1 MWKRLAQ
8 RVQRGVQLHREKKA
22 TLSANVFTGKTYVAA
37 LGQVMTGTQN
47 TPDDDA
53 IESCGL
59 LSRRGIFDSYPLDA
73 DSNVANHPTPFA
85 PTDLPLDRHPVAI
98 YLASLSPGSRRTQRT
113 ALQIVA
119 TLVSPDATEVTLPW
133 WALDFAHTSAIRSRL
148 AERFA
153 PSTANRMLAALR
165 GVLKAAFKLGLI
177 DSGQMMRAC
186 SVDPV
191 RGTRLPKGRA
201 LARGELTALFES
213 CTGGPAGAARN
224 AAVLG
229 LLYGCGLRR
238 AELVGLDLADYD
250 AATGALRVLGKG
262 NKQRVVFA
270 PAGTRHALAAWLAVR
285 GAEPGPLLLPVTKGG
300 AVALRRMTP
309 GAVAQVVD
317 RLAARAKVAAFSP
330 HDLRRTFV
338 GDLLDAGADIATV
351 QAQAGH
357 SSPTTTARYD
367 RRGDRA
373 KQRAAELLH
382 VPFVPPSSETAR
394 G

>member
-1 MWKRLAQ
+1 
-8 RVQRGVQLHREKKA
+8 
-22 TLSANVFTGKTYVAA
+22 
-37 LGQVMTGTQN
+37 MTGTQS
-47 TPDDDA
+47 TPDEDA
-53 IESCGL
+53 IESSKL

-133 WALDFAHTSAIRSRL
+133 WALDFAHTTAIRSRL

-153 PSTANRMLAALR
+153 PSTSNRMLAALR
-165 GVLKAAFKLGLI
+165 GVLRAAFRLGHMTAE
-177 DSGQMMRAC
+177 QMTRAC
-186 SVDPV
+186 AIDPV
-191 RGTRLPKGRA
+191 RGERVLQGRA
-201 LARGELTALFES
+201 LSAGELRVLFES
-213 CTGGPAGAARN
+213 CAGGPAGAARN

-229 LLYGCGLRR
+229 LAYGGGLRR

-250 AATGALRVLGKG
+250 SATGALRVLGKG
-262 NKQRVVFA
+262 NKQRVVFT
-270 PAGTRHALAAWLAVR
+270 PAGTRHALAAWLAAR
-285 GAEPGPLLLPVTKGG
+285 GTEPGPLLLPVTKGG

-309 GAVAQVVD
+309 GAIAQVVD
-317 RLAARAKVAAFSP
+317 RLAVRAKVAAFSP

-382 VPFVPPSSETAR
+382 VPFVHSGPDTA
-394 G
+394 GG

>member
-1 MWKRLAQ
+1 MM
-8 RVQRGVQLHREKKA
+8 GME
-22 TLSANVFTGKTYVAA
+22 
-37 LGQVMTGTQN
+37 N
-47 TPDDDA
+47 TPDEDTID
-53 IESCGL
+53 SSGL
-59 LSRRGIFDSYPLDA
+59 LARRGIFDSYPLDA
-73 DSNVANHPTPFA
+73 NTNVVSHPTPLAFVN
-85 PTDLPLDRHPVAI
+85 LPLDRHPVAV
-98 YLASLSPGSRRTQRT
+98 YLAGLAAGSRPTMRT
-113 ALQIVA
+113 ALRVIA
-119 TLVSPDATEVTLPW
+119 DLLSPDADELSVPW
-133 WALDFAHTSAIRSRL
+133 SALDFAHTTAIRSGI
-148 AERFA
+148 AARFA
-153 PSTANRMLAALR
+153 PATANRMLAALR
-165 GVLKAAFKLGLI
+165 GVLRAAFRL
-177 DSGQMMRAC
+177 GQMTAEQLTRAC
-186 SVDPV
+186 AIEPV
-191 RGTRLPKGRA
+191 RGERVLRGRA
-201 LARGELTALFES
+201 LSAGELRVLFES

-224 AAVLG
+224 AALLG

-238 AELVGLDLADYD
+238 AEVVGLDLPDCD

-270 PAGTRHALAAWLAVR
+270 PVGTRYAVAAWLVVR
-285 GAEPGPLLLPVTKGG
+285 GTEPGPLLLPVTKGG
-300 AVALRRMTP
+300 ALALRRMTP

-382 VPFVPPSSETAR
+382 VPFVHGGPDMA
-394 G
+394 GG

>member
-1 MWKRLAQ
+1 
-8 RVQRGVQLHREKKA
+8 
-22 TLSANVFTGKTYVAA
+22 
-37 LGQVMTGTQN
+37 MTGTHN
-47 TPDDDA
+47 TPDEDA
-53 IESCGL
+53 IESSSL
-59 LSRRGIFDSYPLDA
+59 LSRTAIFDSYPVYA
-73 DSNVANHPTPFA
+73 DTDVANHPTPFSA
-85 PTDLPLDRHPVAI
+85 ADLPLDRHPVAI
-98 YLASLSPGSRRTQRT
+98 YLAGLSAGSRPTMRA
-113 ALQIVA
+113 ALRVIAGV
-119 TLVSPDATEVTLPW
+119 VSSGADELTLPW
-133 WALDFAHTSAIRSRL
+133 PALDFAHTTAIRSRI
-148 AERFA
+148 AARFA

-165 GVLKAAFKLGLI
+165 GVLRAAFRLGLMTAE
-177 DSGQMMRAC
+177 QMTRAC
-186 SVDPV
+186 AIEPV
-191 RGTRLPKGRA
+191 RGGRVLRGRA
-201 LARGELTALFES
+201 LSQGELRVLFEN

-224 AAVLG
+224 AALLG

-238 AELVGLDLADYD
+238 AEVVGLDLPDCD

-270 PAGTRHALAAWLAVR
+270 PVGTRHAVAAWLAVR
-285 GAEPGPLLLPVTKGG
+285 GTEPGPLLLPVTKGG

-309 GAVAQVVD
+309 GAIAQVID
-317 RLAARAKVAAFSP
+317 RLATRAKVAAFSP

-382 VPFVPPSSETAR
+382 VPFVHNGPDTA
-394 G
+394 GG